1 MLAKN
6 FTLLFYLKKRSNYV
20 AGKLP
25 VYMRISVN
33 GGRTEMSM
41 GRDCEPEKWNNI
53 SGRRVGTKSDTKEF
67 NAYLDTVQSQ
77 VYQVY
82 RSILESGSELT
93 AENVRNMLT
102 GVSGRPKKILEIF

>member
-20 AGKLP
+20 SGNLP

-33 GGRTEMSM
+33 GSRSEMSS
-41 GRDCEPEKWNNI
+41 RDCEPEKWNNV
-53 SGRRVGTKSDTKEF
+53 SGRRTGTTSDTKEF
-67 NAYLDTVQSQ
+67 NAYLDTVQSK

-82 RSILESGSELT
+82 RSLLETGAELI
-93 AENVRNMLT
+93 AECTNRRKWP
-102 GVSGRPKKILEIF
+102 SKDDS